1 MHGVHV
7 DLVQFPAARQ
17 AFRVINSRF
26 FPMQYKVLR
35 SSPGSAR
42 LSFCTKKG
50 LCMLIPSPPMFLPKQ
65 RYAGRFWDTDD
76 VMELLS
82 IYYGARRAIYPV
94 TWQYRTLI
102 SIQRAQDATN
112 AYRKGYGPDWKSL
125 KKKEVGGV
133 VHWVPDNG
141 FAIKATCSSMA
152 GRGESPSKR
161 SN

>member
-1 MHGVHV
+1 
-7 DLVQFPAARQ
+7 
-17 AFRVINSRF
+17 
-26 FPMQYKVLR
+26 
-35 SSPGSAR
+35 
-42 LSFCTKKG
+42 
-50 LCMLIPSPPMFLPKQ
+50 MLIPSPPMFLPKQ

-141 FAIKATCSSMA
+141 FAIKSDLLEY
-152 GRGESPSKR
+152 GRQGRVPFKALQLAAVEIRKVEFERWVASRIEHRADERQPIPIAAE
-161 SN
+161 